1 MRQQEVEDEP
11 TRIGARRVKKL
22 VTRVAAA
29 PCVAK
34 AIDQDAT
41 QKYHRTQGHILLAI
55 TAAFAFDPLLV
66 AQRRRIAFWM

>member
-11 TRIGARRVKKL
+11 TRIGSLRVKEL

-41 QKYHRTQGHILLAI
+41 EKYHRTQAHILLAVS
-55 TAAFAFDPLLV
+55 AASAFDPLLI